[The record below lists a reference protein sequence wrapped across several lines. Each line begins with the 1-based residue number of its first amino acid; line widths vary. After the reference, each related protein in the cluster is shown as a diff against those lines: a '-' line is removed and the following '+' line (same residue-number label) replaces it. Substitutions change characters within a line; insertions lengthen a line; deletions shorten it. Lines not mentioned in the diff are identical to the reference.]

1 MAGDGVHGADW
12 GSVAAAGP
20 GSDPGT
26 VSVPDSRFSFRQR
39 QRIVNHTVAR
49 LLNKL
54 LIEQTKSRP
63 RHSNDNGLVE
73 TKNGAVIRKHRG
85 YGYIAA
91 RMPRRLGD
99 SMANLQRSN
108 NPSAVKMANPESCES
123 LVHSHGY
130 AVDKGRYH
138 R

>member
-73 TKNGAVIRKHRG
+73 SKNGAVIRKHMG
-85 YGYIAA
+85 YGYIEGAPA
-91 RMPRRLGD
+91 TAIPLFYREH
-99 SMANLQRSN
+99 Q
-108 NPSAVKMANPESCES
+108 NPYVTLHRPGAQADIE
-123 LVHSHGY
+123 
-130 AVDKGRYH
+130 VDAKGRK